1 MEKLDQQKSAVKWLR
16 IVYPLW
22 AAVGIF
28 SLMYVPG
35 QLIDKSNP
43 ELTVANITSNE
54 LLFRL
59 GITGTLVTQLFCI
72 SAVYLLYRLF
82 YQDFKEA
89 TGLMALFSLIGVPI
103 AMLSTANQLAV
114 FDVIGDPEQVVQLLK
129 LDKRGTMIATIFWG
143 LWLLPLGYMIV
154 KSPLFP
160 RVIGW
165 LVILAG
171 VAYTLAAFAYFLNIK
186 GVLIDSLEYLTFGE
200 LIWMLYVM
208 FLGARWKAL

>member
-1 MEKLDQQKSAVKWLR
+1 
-16 IVYPLW
+16 
-22 AAVGIF
+22 
-28 SLMYVPG
+28 MYVPS

-59 GITGTLVTQLFCI
+59 GITGELVTQLFCI
-72 SAVYLLYRLF
+72 AAVYLLYRLF

-89 TGLMALFSLIGVPI
+89 TGLMALFSFLGVPI

-160 RVIGW
+160 KVIGW

-171 VAYTLAAFAYFLNIK
+171 VAYTVAAFAYFLNIN
-186 GVLIDSLEYLTFGE
+186 GVLIDSLDYLTFGE
-200 LIWMLYVM
+200 LIWMLYVI
-208 FLGARWKAL
+208 FLGGKWKAVSN